1 MSWMLP
7 FAGMTL
13 GGWIG
18 WALGQRFGMFAAY
31 LLSVVFSAIAL
42 YWCRRIARDLLR

>member
-1 MSWMLP
+1 MSWMLSVV
-7 FAGMTL
+7 GMSL

-18 WALGQRFGMFAAY
+18 WALGQRFGVFTSY

-42 YWCRRIARDLLR
+42 YYCRRLTRDLIG